1 MDGLVPVVGITP
13 PIEKVLESRDDF
25 WFIYFEK
32 HVARFLIL
40 LLMQFHRKKF
50 SQKKSNSSILSLSD
64 YINIRAFAPLFWPKP
79 RVLDDP
85 VLLSP
90 PVVG

>member
-25 WFIYFEK
+25 WFIYFF
-32 HVARFLIL
+32 FLGSATQL
-40 LLMQFHRKKF
+40 
-50 SQKKSNSSILSLSD
+50 D